1 MFVNVIKN
9 RIVRWV
15 IYAVLGTLCLYNG
28 TSCVAALHKAGK
40 QPYLL
45 SGTERFDFVGYHM
58 MAAMCGETINSS
70 FPSPAIQQG
79 TACAAP
85 CTVHFSPLPFLRGLG
100 TKVAASANVRTRS
113 VKARSSM
120 SRR

>member
-28 TSCVAALHKAGK
+28 ASCVAALHKAGK

-45 SGTERFDFVGYHM
+45 SGTERFDFVG
-58 MAAMCGETINSS
+58 
-70 FPSPAIQQG
+70 
-79 TACAAP
+79 
-85 CTVHFSPLPFLRGLG
+85 
-100 TKVAASANVRTRS
+100 
-113 VKARSSM
+113 
-120 SRR
+120 

>member
-1 MFVNVIKN
+1 MGSERSWSYVRERHKKQN
-9 RIVRWV
+9 RAWV

-58 MAAMCGETINSS
+58 MAAMYGVICI
-70 FPSPAIQQG
+70 AI
-79 TACAAP
+79 
-85 CTVHFSPLPFLRGLG
+85 TVMLILL
-100 TKVAASANVRTRS
+100 VRW
-113 VKARSSM
+113 K
-120 SRR
+120 RRNNK

>member
-45 SGTERFDFVGYHM
+45 SGDVWRYMYSHYRH
-58 MAAMCGETINSS
+58 AH
-70 FPSPAIQQG
+70 SPCQMEAEKQ
-79 TACAAP
+79 
-85 CTVHFSPLPFLRGLG
+85 
-100 TKVAASANVRTRS
+100 
-113 VKARSSM
+113 
-120 SRR
+120 

>member
-1 MFVNVIKN
+1 MLPRWGQNGVGAMFVNVIKN
-9 RIVRWV
+9 RIVRWI

-58 MAAMCGETINSS
+58 MAAMYGVICI
-70 FPSPAIQQG
+70 AI
-79 TACAAP
+79 
-85 CTVHFSPLPFLRGLG
+85 TVMLILL
-100 TKVAASANVRTRS
+100 VRW
-113 VKARSSM
+113 K
-120 SRR
+120 RRNNK

>member
-58 MAAMCGETINSS
+58 MAAMYGVRRYMYSHYRHAH
-70 FPSPAIQQG
+70 SPCQMEAEKQ
-79 TACAAP
+79 
-85 CTVHFSPLPFLRGLG
+85 
-100 TKVAASANVRTRS
+100 
-113 VKARSSM
+113 
-120 SRR
+120 

>member
-45 SGTERFDFVGYHM
+45 SGTERFDFVGYQHDGCDVWRYM
-58 MAAMCGETINSS
+58 YSHYRHAH
-70 FPSPAIQQG
+70 SPCQMEAKKQ
-79 TACAAP
+79 
-85 CTVHFSPLPFLRGLG
+85 
-100 TKVAASANVRTRS
+100 
-113 VKARSSM
+113 
-120 SRR
+120 